1 MAYSNY
7 GAYVWKNGEFVTQK
21 YCDKSFYWNKKY
33 LEMQD
38 EDWEKVEEHFGGH
51 AVIILDDNYALEFYK
66 YNLKIFDKGKEVKTV
81 NVENEILKKSE
92 FVFNK
97 KISIIGYAI
106 DNCETIIEY
115 DIIYK
120 TDRWCVI
127 IGSSFGNGWDTENT
141 SKFIKKNLKYDDG
154 YYMECE
160 EISYGIEKQIRKDEI
175 AFTKYNLW
183 RYGIKP
189 FLKELLKFRI
199 DTYYLSEIKTYLIR
213 WYYLS

>member
-1 MAYSNY
+1 
-7 GAYVWKNGEFVTQK
+7 
-21 YCDKSFYWNKKY
+21 
-33 LEMQD
+33 MQD

-51 AVIILDDNYALEFYK
+51 AVIILDDDYALEFYK

-92 FVFNK
+92 FVFNR

-106 DNCETIIEY
+106 DNCETIIQY

-141 SKFIKKNLKYDDG
+141 SKFIKKNLKYDVV
-154 YYMECE
+154 YYMDCE
-160 EISYGIEKQIRKDEI
+160 ELSYGIEKQIRKDEI
-175 AFTKYNLW
+175 ASIKHRLW

-199 DTYYLSEIKTYLIR
+199 DTYYLNEIKTYLIR